1 MGSPPPV
8 AGKNRD
14 FLTTAIPII
23 NNNNYCLG
31 RRHETIQTE
40 TYLEELYVNPPVE
53 DMCTQTD
60 LFIERPVSPFYVPAK
75 TGADVETQIY
85 PGDVGFPNKHY
96 IFSVTYTII
105 SAVRLRHGSP
115 THPRGTSW

>member
-8 AGKNRD
+8 AGKSPD
-14 FLTTAIPII
+14 FFPLNCII
-23 NNNNYCLG
+23 NNTCLG

-60 LFIERPVSPFYVPAK
+60 LFVERPVSPFYVPAK

-85 PGDVGFPNKHY
+85 PGDVGFSQYKVHFRVSY
-96 IFSVTYTII
+96 III
-105 SAVRLRHGSP
+105 SAVRL
-115 THPRGTSW
+115 